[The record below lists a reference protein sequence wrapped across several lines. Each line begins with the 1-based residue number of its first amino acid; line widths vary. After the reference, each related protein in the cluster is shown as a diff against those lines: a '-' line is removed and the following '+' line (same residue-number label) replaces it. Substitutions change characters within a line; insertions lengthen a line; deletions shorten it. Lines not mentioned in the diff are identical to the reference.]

1 MNQANQAD
9 RDAMDTFHHKSLIAI
24 MGDHKPNLATAH
36 KLLLEAFATHR
47 IAAEQAT
54 EKRIANWLREAAS
67 QLGHEALADAI
78 EQGKAPG
85 HER

>member
-1 MNQANQAD
+1 MVESTQVD
-9 RDAMDTFHHKSLIAI
+9 RDAMDAFHHKSLIAI

-54 EKRIANWLREAAS
+54 EKRIANWLRETAP
-67 QLGHEALADAI
+67 QVGHEALADAI
-78 EQGKAPG
+78 EQGMTP
-85 HER
+85 